1 MIVITGGIGCG
12 KSAVLANFRSLGAAC
27 ADADD
32 IAHGL
37 YEPGA
42 PAFQTIVGH
51 FGDGVLLADGTLDR
65 REIGRRVFGH
75 PEELSWLDNLLH
87 PMIRAELARLDAQAS
102 PAPFFAAIPL
112 WYESGWASPETK
124 VIAVW
129 CTPEMQH
136 QRLLARG
143 WDEDEIQRRLA
154 SQLSMDEKRDRADY
168 VIQTTG
174 TLEEL
179 REKCVKALEF
189 FSGLAFRPKGLR
201 ISP

>member
-12 KSAVLANFRSLGAAC
+12 KSAVLSNFRSLGASC

-32 IAHGL
+32 IAHAL

-42 PAFQTIVGH
+42 PAFQAIVAR
-51 FGDGVLLADGTLDR
+51 FGKDVILADGTLDR

-75 PEELSWLDNLLH
+75 PEELAWLDNLLH
-87 PMIRAELARLDAQAS
+87 PLIREELSRLDAQAS

-112 WYESGWASPETK
+112 WYESGWSSPETK

-136 QRLLARG
+136 ERLLGRG
-143 WDEDEIQRRLA
+143 WDEGEIQRRLA

-179 REKCVKALEF
+179 REKCQKALEF
-189 FSGLAFRPKGLR
+189 FR
-201 ISP
+201 